1 MGLKKRKFLKKPI
14 INKEGQQTPN
24 KINFGVL
31 NGSAAFVFTYTV
43 TPATPIIKNQTEFDL
58 L

>member
-1 MGLKKRKFLKKPI
+1 MGFLRYESKRCPKSHPLTIKD
-14 INKEGQQTPN
+14 